1 LNNPSRSKPSEK
13 ANSLPLAE
21 SLLHGKGDSTASVA
35 VCSSCGSANLSKYD
49 AEIAVHLPY
58 LKNSARPHIFLFP
71 KLLIC
76 LNCGFTGFAVAET
89 ELRALAQVQLVNFAG
104 DEV

>member
-1 LNNPSRSKPSEK
+1 MGALM
-13 ANSLPLAE
+13 AE
-21 SLLHGKGDSTASVA
+21 FLRTKGDSTASVA

-58 LKNSARPHIFLFP
+58 LENSARPHIFLFP

-89 ELRALAQVQLVNFAG
+89 ELRALAQSPFSEFLRR
-104 DEV
+104 